1 MSECER
7 LSDRMPM
14 IAQDQAEWTP
24 DEIQHLG
31 ECQSCRR
38 EWDLVQ
44 LVNQLGVDQ
53 GLALDPTA
61 IAARVVRRLE
71 LERQARRR
79 RRSWTFSGLAAVA
92 AMVAVV
98 WAGGLKGGVT
108 HVPPAGTA
116 VATRISIPLP
126 ELETLEPV
134 ELDSVLQTMDESI
147 LGGPTGEEPALGD
160 LNNDELERVLNSWEG

>member
-1 MSECER
+1 MSECEQ

-14 IAQDQAEWTP
+14 IAQDRSEWTP
-24 DEIQHLG
+24 DEIQHLR

-44 LVNQLGVDQ
+44 LVNRLGVDQ
-53 GLALDPTA
+53 GLALDSTA
-61 IAARVVRRLE
+61 IAAGVVRRLE
-71 LERQARRR
+71 VERQAGRRR
-79 RRSWTFSGLAAVA
+79 RGWTLTGLAAAA
-92 AMVAVV
+92 AMVAVL
-98 WAGGLKGGVT
+98 WAGG
-108 HVPPAGTA
+108 PPRTT
-116 VATRISIPLP
+116 VAARVSIPLP

-147 LGGPTGEEPALGD
+147 VGGPTSEEPALGD